1 MMAKVSLRV
10 KSLRGMEVV
19 SSRHFDTER
28 DCRER
33 ASTNMQLLSDVC
45 DLTVPTAALGYL
57 DLDDGIV
64 GLAGTASSLIGVWT
78 TWKKTA

>member
-1 MMAKVSLRV
+1 
-10 KSLRGMEVV
+10 MEVAI
-19 SSRHFDTER
+19 SRYTDTKR

-33 ASTNMQLLSDVC
+33 ASTNMQLVSDVC

-78 TWKKTA
+78 AWKKTA